1 MTGEPPR
8 PAPAGNLIREARKRA
23 RLTQT
28 ELAARVGS
36 SQSLVARWE
45 SGEVAPL
52 FATVLKAVR
61 ACGLDLTIGLA
72 EYDTQRDELIDE
84 RLALTPIER
93 SRSMVRH
100 IRSVNRITKR
110 ARRE

>member
-1 MTGEPPR
+1 MASTG
-8 PAPAGNLIREARKRA
+8 GYLIREARKRA
-23 RLTQT
+23 GLTQT
-28 ELAARVGS
+28 QLARLLGS

-72 EYDTQRDELIDE
+72 EYDAERDELIDE
-84 RLALTPIER
+84 RLALTPTER

-100 IRSVNRITKR
+100 IRTVSAISKK
-110 ARRE
+110 ASRRE